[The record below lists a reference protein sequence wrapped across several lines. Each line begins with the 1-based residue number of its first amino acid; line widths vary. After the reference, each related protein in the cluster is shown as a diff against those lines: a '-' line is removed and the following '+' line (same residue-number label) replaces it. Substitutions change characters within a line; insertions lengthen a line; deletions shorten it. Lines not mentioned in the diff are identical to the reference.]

1 MKKFQF
7 FLIVEAILL
16 TMALVTVLSDDLF
29 SFVLLLVMVLLALR
43 FQKLGSKTNFVLTT
57 GLLILFLIFMLNPYV
72 ILAIICGIAYVMINH
87 FSQVKKKN
95 RYALIQLKEEGLK
108 VAPTANQ
115 WIGNSDHDQV
125 DSYAFDDINIIRM
138 IGSDV
143 IDLSQVILSGRDN
156 LILIRKVYGPTKIL
170 VPVDVSVKLDVNS
183 VYGSV
188 TFFDFPEYDLRNEAI
203 KLAGEDNLLAVKS
216 VKIIVSVLAGSV
228 EVIRV

>member
-7 FLIVEAILL
+7 FVIVETILL

-29 SFVLLLVMVLLALR
+29 SFLLLLVMVLLALR
-43 FQKLGSKTNFVLTT
+43 FQKNGSKTNFFLTA

-95 RYALIQLKEEGLK
+95 RYALIQFKEEGLQ
-108 VAPTANQ
+108 ATPTANQ
-115 WIGNSDHDQV
+115 WIGNSDHQLLDRYV
-125 DSYAFDDINIIRM
+125 FDDINIIRM
-138 IGSDV
+138 TGSDV
-143 IDLSQVILSGRDN
+143 IDLSEVILSGQQN
-156 LILIRKVYGPTKIL
+156 TVLIRKIYGPTRIL
-170 VPVDVSVKLDVNS
+170 VPVDVAVKLDVSS

-188 TFFDFPEYDLRNEAI
+188 SFLDFPEYDLRNESI

-216 VKIIVSVLAGSV
+216 VKVIVSVLAGSV
-228 EVIRV
+228 EVVRV